1 MKYSG
6 IVVLLFLAIAT
17 IKAQDEFPHIQ
28 GEILIQLK
36 EGKTINSTLQT
47 LQYYKDTPTELTIK
61 RQLSPQLNIWQLEFD
76 ANAIS
81 HSSMLAHVLT
91 SPLVQAAQLNYI
103 TQKRATPNDL
113 NYTQQW
119 QYEQT
124 SDFDLDAEAAWDI
137 TTGGVTALGDTIVVC
152 VIDDG
157 LEASHPDWKD
167 NIWYNHNEIPNNGID
182 DDGNGYVDDYRGW
195 NADANNNNILPPNP
209 WNTHGTPVAGIIA
222 AQGNDSIGVTGV
234 NWDVKLMF
242 VIGGGTNAAA
252 IAAYDYPLACR
263 RLYNQTN
270 GARGAFVVA
279 TNASWGVDN
288 QDCSTYA
295 PLVNAIYDSLGM
307 EGILNAAATT
317 NSNTNVDT
325 QGDFPTTCTSDYVIG
340 VTNMQRNGNKVTSAG
355 YGATHIDLGA
365 YGEGTYTIATG
376 QSYNSF
382 GGTSGATPHVAGAI
396 GLMYAAPCQRFALLA
411 RQQPAQTALLVKQY
425 LLSSAVNHPTLQGI
439 TVSEGVLNLKNALDS
454 VMNIGCSLS
463 GCHEPYQLT
472 ASASSG
478 TSTTINWWAVDST
491 TQYFYRYKIVGSNNW
506 LTGSVTDTF
515 IILNGLLQCSTYEIQ
530 TAAGCDSSN
539 YSQSLI
545 FKTKDCC
552 SAPNS
557 ITVNREGLT
566 SASISWDTIAVANSY
581 LVQYKLQPDS
591 IWTNLPPTNSDS
603 LTLTG
608 LDSCAIYEVR
618 IQSNCAVNINNAYSS
633 TVLLETD
640 GCGSCSKGAYCPSV
654 GANTNDDWLES
665 VTLATINNT
674 SGNNNGYASFV
685 QDNITASLARGI
697 SYPIDIDLGFN
708 TGFWATN
715 WRLKV
720 WIDYNQDEIF
730 DPLTELA
737 YDAGAI
743 TTATRNHTGT
753 VSVPSNAALG
763 KTRMRVSMKWGNTD
777 IAPCDNPTYG
787 EIEDYCVYI
796 TSLTPITNTANNE
809 NSLEVYPNPFGNNIN
824 VRINSTHT
832 QATTIA
838 VLNVAG
844 QTIYQQE
851 QTITTGVQQINM
863 PLNNIAQG
871 VYFIKMRLGKDIFV
885 KKIIKQ

>member
-1 MKYSG
+1 MKYS
-6 IVVLLFLAIAT
+6 IILILFFLVITT
-17 IKAQDEFPHIQ
+17 IKAQDQFPHVQ
-28 GEILIQLK
+28 GEVLVQVK
-36 EGKTINSTLQT
+36 EGKSIDKVLQS
-47 LQYYKDTPTELTIK
+47 LQYHKDISTKLTIK
-61 RQLSPQLNIWQLEFD
+61 RQLSKQLNIWQLEFD
-76 ANAIS
+76 ATTIS
-81 HSSMLAHVLT
+81 HNTMLNQVLT
-91 SPLVQAAQLNYI
+91 SSLVEAAQLNYI
-103 TQKRATPNDL
+103 TQKRATPNDV
-113 NYTQQW
+113 NYAQQW
-119 QYEQT
+119 QYEQA

-157 LEASHPDWKD
+157 LEVNHPDWKD

-195 NADANNNNILPPNP
+195 NADGNNNNILPPNP

-222 AQGNDSIGVTGV
+222 AQGNDSTGVTGV
-234 NWDVKLMF
+234 NWNVKLMF

-270 GARGAFVVA
+270 GTMGAFVVA

-307 EGILNAAATT
+307 QGVLNATATT

-325 QGDFPTTCTSDYVIG
+325 QGDFPTTCTSDYLIG
-340 VTNMQRNGNKVTSAG
+340 VTNMQRNGSKVTSAG

-411 RQQPAQTALLVKQY
+411 RQQPAQTALLIKQF
-425 LLSSAVNHPTLQGI
+425 LLSSTVNHPTLQGI
-439 TVSEGVLNLKNALDS
+439 AVSEGVLNLKNALDS

-463 GCHEPYQLT
+463 GCHEPYQLV
-472 ASASSG
+472 AAGISG
-478 TSTTINWWAVDST
+478 TSTTVSWEVIDST
-491 TQYFYRYKIVGSNNW
+491 TQYFYRYRALGSNNW
-506 LTGSVTDTF
+506 NIGAVTDTF
-515 IILNGLLQCSTYEIQ
+515 IMLNGLLQCNEYEIQ
-530 TAAGCDSSN
+530 TAADCDSSN

-552 SAPNS
+552 TAPTN
-557 ITVNREGLT
+557 VNILREGLT
-566 SASISWDTIAVANSY
+566 TASITWDTVSIANSY
-581 LVQYKLQPDS
+581 IAEYKKYTDS
-591 IWTNLPPTNSDS
+591 TWLSLPPTSSDS

-608 LDSCAIYEVR
+608 LDSCAVYEVR
-618 IQSNCAVNINNAYSS
+618 LKSNCTVNINNTYSNI
-633 TVLLETD
+633 TILETD
-640 GCGSCSKGAYCPSV
+640 GCGSCSKGAYCPSA
-654 GANTNDDWLES
+654 GSNTNDDWLER
-665 VTLATINNT
+665 VTLASINNT

-685 QDNITASLARGI
+685 KDNITATLATATN
-697 SYPIDIDLGFN
+697 YPIDIDLGFN

-720 WIDYNQDEIF
+720 WIDYNQDEAF
-730 DPLTELA
+730 DPITELA

-743 TTATRNHTGT
+743 TTATRNHTGI
-753 VSVPSNAALG
+753 VNIPANATLG

-787 EIEDYCVYI
+787 EVEDYCIYI
-796 TSLTPITNTANNE
+796 AALTSTSELLSQN
-809 NSLEVYPNPFGNNIN
+809 NSLVVYPNPFNNTIN
-824 VRINSTHT
+824 LKINSSGT
-832 QATTIA
+832 QKATIQ
-838 VLNVAG
+838 VINLAG
-844 QTIYQQE
+844 QLVYQQK
-851 QTITTGVQQINM
+851 QVLSAGKQQINL
-863 PLNNIAQG
+863 PLKDVTQG
-871 VYFIKMRLGKDIFV
+871 VYCVKVQLGKEVLV